1 MENLVKG
8 KDFKKLV
15 NRAKELGAKSL
26 DYSSRKHNKYVVT
39 LPGGKKIHFGYNKYS
54 DYLIHEDK
62 NRTERYLR
70 RSKGIKNKQ
79 GELTYK
85 NPESPNYWS
94 VNLLW

>member
-8 KDFKKLV
+8 KDFKKLIKK
-15 NRAKELGAKSL
+15 AKDLGAESL

-39 LPGGKKIHFGYNKYS
+39 LPGSKKVHFGNNKYS
-54 DYLIHEDK
+54 DYLIHKDK
-62 NRTERYLR
+62 NRRERYLK
-70 RSKGIKNKQ
+70 RSKGIKNKLR
-79 GELTYK
+79 ELTYK